1 VKKLSLYAL
10 LAALLVTVGVALA
23 SVDVA
28 GAEAVES
35 EQPAGMMVPF

>member
-1 VKKLSLYAL
+1 MKKLSLYAL
-10 LAALLVTVGVALA
+10 LAVGVALA

-35 EQPAGMMVPF
+35 DRPAGMMVPF